1 MPTEKSLENKMRRI
15 LAKSGYSMHKS
26 RRQIRVDNWGGYMIV
41 DIYMNAVVAGS
52 RFELSLP
59 DVEQWVK
66 EML

>member
-26 RRQIRVDNWGGYMIV
+26 RRQISVDNWGGYMIV

-52 RFELSLP
+52 RFELS
-59 DVEQWVK
+59 
-66 EML
+66 